1 MRRSKENI
9 EYWNTRTNK
18 LILLDPKFKQVKYI
32 YDALKLLLQEKYP
45 QFRNSEARDNWG
57 EGLEELINQIRQDG
71 STDSVHIHDFVRG
84 LLLDRYNTIQMLK
97 DIIYLDRKLRL
108 YREGEEDELKELSEQ
123 EYIVE
128 NLQ

>member
-9 EYWNTRTNK
+9 EYWNKRTNK

-45 QFRNSEARDNWG
+45 FIKEHS
-57 EGLEELINQIRQDG
+57 
-71 STDSVHIHDFVRG
+71 
-84 LLLDRYNTIQMLK
+84 NTEFLK
-97 DIIYLDRKLRL
+97 DVLYLDRKMRL
-108 YREGEEDELKELSEQ
+108 YREGEEDELKELLEQ
-123 EYIVE
+123 EYIIE